1 MTRIFVRHNVADY
14 DAWRRGYDAF
24 DSKRR
29 DMGATSH
36 EVWCAVDDPRD
47 VTVSH
52 DFATPEAAR
61 AFADSPELREAMRN
75 AGVEGQP
82 TVWFVERR

>member
-1 MTRIFVRHNVADY
+1 MTRIFVRHTVNDY

-29 DMGATSH
+29 AMGVTGH
-36 EVWCAVDDPRD
+36 EVWCAADNPRD

-52 DFATPEAAR
+52 DFATAEAAR
-61 AFADSPELREAMRN
+61 AFANSPELREAMRS

-82 TVWFVERR
+82 TVWFVERG